1 MLKHEKCPE
10 LNKVLDH
17 QGVNPVK
24 QTKLQEV
31 QRTCG

>member
-10 LNKVLDH
+10 LKVLDH